1 MPPKLGQGATTKEER
16 LAQSVGG
23 RGQNIQ
29 FAAVKASLKVDLEHK
44 VYYPGSMVRGL
55 VTMDVRK
62 PTKVYAIRIRVAGK
76 ESIVIR
82 MKAKGEDVLTKQR
95 ETFWKELVTL
105 EGVTKTRQ
113 TLVGLKQKYRNH
125 LMNNA
130 TIDSTASIRAD
141 VPTYMVEPGTYT
153 YPFQF
158 QLPYGLPASFE
169 EFGDQ
174 EDYAA
179 ILYYA
184 KAYLDIPG
192 GGDSDLIGR
201 TFFRVVSRVGVKQW
215 KEEAKPVADHKRH
228 KITGCCGMSKG
239 FVKTSV
245 EVPRCLISIA
255 DDHCVPYRVVVNNS
269 DGTEPVNRV
278 TVELEHLLHVHAGGE
293 DEERRTTVA
302 SKVESKQILPGR
314 TDGIIGKLPL
324 PEDCLPSMRGILF
337 SSVFT
342 LRIECDVPFAV
353 DPVTIVP
360 MTVFHRAESKE
371 PVPPVTYASHSYAK
385 AQGLCEV
392 AYRCPESREQ
402 HLSRMYLGGGGG
414 HGTPSNAFGPMHA
427 SLRVGRSA
435 MFDGCSSDDDAD
447 ELETDVLTAPPID
460 YRHVAKRRPDARW
473 QFAPP
478 TDYS

>member
-179 ILYYA
+179 ILYYV
-184 KAYLDIPG
+184 KAYIDVPG
-192 GGDSDLIGR
+192 GSNADVIGR
-201 TFFRVVSRVGVKQW
+201 TFFRVISRIS
-215 KEEAKPVADHKRH
+215 EEQLMGEAEPLVDTRTHTLTA
-228 KITGCCGMSKG
+228 CCLTKG
-239 FVKTSV
+239 TVTV
-245 EVPRCLISIA
+245 TVRIP
-255 DDHCVPYRVVVNNS
+255 HRVVSIGDDRVIPLSLLINNEK
-269 DGTEPVNRV
+269 GNEPVNRV
-278 TVELEHLLHVHAGGE
+278 VIELNHIMKVTAKEYE
-293 DEERRTTVA
+293 EERRTTVGTLIIEQP
-302 SKVESKQILPGR
+302 VEAGKEG
-314 TDGIIGKLPL
+314 TVEGKLQL
-324 PEDCLPSMRGILF
+324 PTNIAPTMTGLLLSSTYELF
-337 SSVFT
+337 
-342 LRIECDVPFAV
+342 IEYDVPFAD
-353 DPVTIVP
+353 DPSTTCPITIVQ
-360 MTVFHRAESKE
+360 RRENEE
-371 PVPPVTYASHSYAK
+371 PVPPFYVHKVRYSIATGLHERRYVPCPGRESEYNPAQTTTSISVRSQMADRFIEEEEAK
-385 AQGLCEV
+385 
-392 AYRCPESREQ
+392 
-402 HLSRMYLGGGGG
+402 
-414 HGTPSNAFGPMHA
+414 
-427 SLRVGRSA
+427 
-435 MFDGCSSDDDAD
+435 DG
-447 ELETDVLTAPPID
+447 ELENQEWFPKKQAHL
-460 YRHVAKRRPDARW
+460 RPDEKLWA
-473 QFAPP
+473 FKPP
-478 TDYS
+478 QDYH